1 MTATQTTW
9 TVMSPKGY
17 VDESVTAADA
27 EAAKAQVEAR
37 GHTVV
42 DIMDDTIVIADE
54 SIADETLASVTEIAP
69 KPKRASRA
77 SRAAAKNAPAD
88 PPADVVIADLPDGT
102 VTAVGELISLDDA
115 PPAEGT
121 PVDDVA
127 TPTEAV
133 VPPKAARVPAVRVER
148 ATTEHGAPPE
158 GYLVLKATPSYDQ
171 FRKADATAE
180 GPDWLTRCNL
190 HGNTTPADNRK
201 AGRTLGSAASRA
213 QWCKGCKADAAK
225 AARAAAK
232 AEADKPATADA
243 TSDATSDATAPA
255 TSE

>member
-1 MTATQTTW
+1 MTTTETTW

-54 SIADETLASVTEIAP
+54 SIADETLASVTEITPA
-69 KPKRASRA
+69 KPRRGSRA
-77 SRAAAKNAPAD
+77 SRAAAKNDAT
-88 PPADVVIADLPDGT
+88 PPADQPPADQ
-102 VTAVGELISLDDA
+102 

-121 PVDDVA
+121 PVDEVA
-127 TPTEAV
+127 TPTEEV

-148 ATTEHGAPPE
+148 ATTEHGPAPE

-180 GPDWLTRCNL
+180 GPEWLTRCNA
-190 HGNTTPADNRK
+190 HGETTKADNRK
-201 AGRTLGSAASRA
+201 AGRTLGSAAQRA
-213 QWCKGCKADAAK
+213 TWCKGCKAEARKAEREAAK
-225 AARAAAK
+225 AAAAAT
-232 AEADKPATADA
+232 ASVPAIDDPAATADDVA
-243 TSDATSDATAPA
+243 TERAEARTAEELA
-255 TSE
+255 AQRDE